1 MQAIIKYIASTSGC
15 SIIITIDTFTYI
27 FGLFEGFQRYY
38 IEKGLTIKSINT
50 IFITKKE
57 EISPLCGLF
66 LTLRDMGK
74 SHLNIVCNKDLQFI
88 ISKTYFFC
96 QPNSLKLNF
105 ISNLYIDRNI
115 IVSNNFKIE
124 IKDIKG
130 RLLVEKIP
138 KDLPKFLYKDFKNK
152 KIIIFEN
159 KKYYAQD
166 YMENDI
172 KLNTIYIIN
181 DNIFENIN
189 TNSYIFCYKKQDYNR
204 YKSFCK
210 NTFLLSVKK
219 NVDYISQ
226 FKLLNNI
233 NKINSDFLLPYFKK
247 NIKLK
252 KIYISIKIRYIRKF
266 KFLKDGDHFVYN
278 SKQKGF
284 KLKKNKNE
292 NFKTKKNIYVKNS
305 ILFLGTGC
313 AIPSKYRNVSGI
325 LLNLQNKFILL
336 DCGEDTINQIYR
348 ISGSYKI
355 IDKLDLIFISHSHA
369 DHCLGIINVLIKVMG
384 PSIVLNFLKILFN
397 NLTLIYTDELK
408 LIEKNYDINKKNEKD
423 CIKIFKFDYYV
434 EICGCLHNVDS
445 CSISIKDENYKIS
458 YSGDSR
464 PSPLFCYISKN
475 ADVMIHECTFD
486 DENKANA
493 YKTLHSTLKEA
504 ENIFTLSQSKK
515 LLLTHFSQRFPK
527 KFDQKTI
534 GIPCYDFYRHVIGK
548 SEYDSCNFVNY
559 FETLE

>member
-1 MQAIIKYIASTSGC
+1 MKRITKDKELEENKRKEIEFEEKTSKFLQEKRKEMEARIFESIDQMFNNTLVEIKTYKKFYNIKEYVNIFKSIIKYIASTSGC

-38 IEKGLTIKSINT
+38 IEKGLTIKSIYT

-57 EISPLCGLF
+57 EISSLCGLF

-130 RLLVEKIP
+130 RLL
-138 KDLPKFLYKDFKNK
+138 
-152 KIIIFEN
+152 
-159 KKYYAQD
+159 D

-189 TNSYIFCYKKQDYNR
+189 TNR
-204 YKSFCK
+204 
-210 NTFLLSVKK
+210 
-219 NVDYISQ
+219 
-226 FKLLNNI
+226 
-233 NKINSDFLLPYFKK
+233 
-247 NIKLK
+247 
-252 KIYISIKIRYIRKF
+252 
-266 KFLKDGDHFVYN
+266 
-278 SKQKGF
+278 
-284 KLKKNKNE
+284 
-292 NFKTKKNIYVKNS
+292 
-305 ILFLGTGC
+305 TGC

-325 LLNLQNKFILL
+325 LLSLQNKFILL

-369 DHCLGIINVLIKVMG
+369 DHCLGIINVLIKVKNQIKVMG

-534 GIPCYDFYRHVIGK
+534 GIPCYDFYLHVIGK

-559 FETLE
+559 F